1 MNAHHVLLFFH
12 LLGVIVWVGGMAF
25 AYLCLRPAAGALPP
39 PERLRLWAGVFSRF
53 FPMVWVAVLSILITG
68 FGGLMAVG
76 FAGAPRAWHIM
87 MSVGLLMVGI
97 YAYVWFVPWQRLRQA
112 VAAERWPDGGA
123 ALARIRQAVAV
134 NTSLGFINVAVAT
147 LGLAA

>member
-1 MNAHHVLLFFH
+1 MNAPHILLFFH

-25 AYLCLRPAAGALPP
+25 AYLCLRPAAGALAP
-39 PERLRLWAGVFSRF
+39 PERLRLWRDVFSRF
-53 FPMVWVAVLSILITG
+53 FPMVWVAVLTILITG

-76 FAGAPRAWHIM
+76 FADAPRAWHIM
-87 MSVGLLMVGI
+87 MSVGLVMIVI
-97 YAYVWFVPWQRLRQA
+97 YAYVWFVPWQRLGQA
-112 VAAERWPDGGA
+112 VAAERWPDGAA
-123 ALARIRQAVAV
+123 ALGRIRQAVAV

>member
-1 MNAHHVLLFFH
+1 MNAPHILSFFH

-25 AYLCLRPAAGALPP
+25 AYLCLRPAAGALAP
-39 PERLRLWAGVFSRF
+39 PERLRLWRDVFSRF
-53 FPMVWVAVLSILITG
+53 FPMVWVAVLTILITG

-76 FAGAPRAWHIM
+76 FADAPRAWHIM
-87 MSVGLLMVGI
+87 MSVGLVMIVI
-97 YAYVWFVPWQRLRQA
+97 YAYVWFVPWQRLGQA
-112 VAAERWPDGGA
+112 VAAERWPDGAA
-123 ALARIRQAVAV
+123 ALGRIRQAVAV